1 MSAAPAVATQR
12 PDLSFIIPCYN
23 EEEAL
28 PGTVLKLMRAFER
41 EEIRLEL
48 VCVDNGSRDGTAR
61 VIDEL
66 AARFPGQILHGTV
79 VKNIGMGNGVL
90 TGIPL
95 ATAPLVGMIPA
106 DGQVDAA
113 DVVRLYEAVMEAG
126 GDVLGKVRRRF
137 RMDGMQR
144 KIVSVFYNVFVRTL
158 WPGIGSWDIN
168 GCPRL
173 MPREAL
179 MGMELNST
187 NWLIDPEILIKAYYM
202 KLRVVE
208 FNVFARARGRGI
220 SHVGTSTMWEFF
232 TYLLGF
238 RFGGRLRDWRQRHPT
253 GGVAP
258 AEIATHAHS
267 TTA

>member
-1 MSAAPAVATQR
+1 MTAVEAKS
-12 PDLSFIIPCYN
+12 PDLTFIVPCYN
-23 EEEAL
+23 EEEVL
-28 PGTVLKLMRAFER
+28 PVTVAKLMRAFDR
-41 EEIRLEL
+41 ADIRLEL
-48 VCVDNGSRDGTAR
+48 VCVDNGSRDRTAQ

-66 AARFPGQILHGTV
+66 AVKYPGQIRHGVV

-106 DGQVDAA
+106 DGQVDAE
-113 DVVRLYEAVMEAG
+113 DCVRLYESVVDSG
-126 GDVLGKVRRRF
+126 GNVLGKVRRRF
-137 RMDGMQR
+137 RMDGMRR
-144 KIVSVFYNVFVRTL
+144 KIISVCYNVFVRTL

-179 MGMELNST
+179 LAMELSST
-187 NWLIDPEILIKAYYM
+187 NWLIDPEILIKAWHM
-202 KLRVVE
+202 RLRVVE

-232 TYLLGF
+232 TYLLKF
-238 RFGGRLRDWRQRHPT
+238 RFGDRLRGWRERRHS
-253 GGVAP
+253 A
-258 AEIATHAHS
+258 ANETHAAQS
-267 TTA
+267 ARA